1 VSLNSNHLTA
11 LLENLLIMSGSTN
24 SPPRITRMMA
34 LIVGTFCIC
43 WFPFAIMFMKF
54 PFNFNQFEPDC
65 GCPTNSSI
73 TVNITNI
80 PPTCPPLDREL
91 ICEDPELDKFYF
103 SEYLLEHS
111 LIIEA
116 ITWLGYINSSL
127 NPIIYAFMKAD
138 IKTGLL
144 SMVGRGRQK

>member
-1 VSLNSNHLTA
+1 MASLTHFFGQCLVDHTETAVNVLSVFHSTLLKSILT
-11 LLENLLIMSGSTN
+11 
-24 SPPRITRMMA
+24 
-34 LIVGTFCIC
+34 
-43 WFPFAIMFMKF
+43 
-54 PFNFNQFEPDC
+54 
-65 GCPTNSSI
+65 
-73 TVNITNI
+73 
-80 PPTCPPLDREL
+80 REL

-116 ITWLGYINSSL
+116 ITWLGKEGVKCFFVDFCFAGYINSSL

>member
-1 VSLNSNHLTA
+1 MLKVFTQWSKTQIDKGGEETEEGRGERERVSKAVSLNSNHLTA
-11 LLENLLIMSGSTN
+11 LLENLSIMPGSTD

-73 TVNITNI
+73 TVHTTNI
-80 PPTCPPLDREL
+80 PPTCPPLDRNR
-91 ICEDPELDKFYF
+91 
-103 SEYLLEHS
+103 
-111 LIIEA
+111 
-116 ITWLGYINSSL
+116 T
-127 NPIIYAFMKAD
+127 PI
-138 IKTGLL
+138 
-144 SMVGRGRQK
+144 